1 MQKGYIRHI
10 CIFGLI
16 ESFKNKRR
24 KRNIDREQEKRKN
37 KYIMKRMSMVVEK
50 KEVRMSA
57 KEDFC
62 VLLFFS
68 VIATTHTKTHVLLRQ
83 NDVQS
88 ANECQHAE

>member
-1 MQKGYIRHI
+1 
-10 CIFGLI
+10 
-16 ESFKNKRR
+16 
-24 KRNIDREQEKRKN
+24 
-37 KYIMKRMSMVVEK
+37 MKRMSMVVEK

-57 KEDFC
+57 NEDFC